1 LQAERQVEWKPI
13 RLSPQGGQCRP
24 DRWPAR
30 TKVDS
35 IELLGL
41 AAAVLTTFA
50 FLPQAV
56 KTWRTRSADDF
67 SLPTLLM
74 LVIGVGMWTIY
85 GVMRA
90 APSVWLG
97 NGITMV
103 LAASILT
110 VKLRRAPPR

>member
-1 LQAERQVEWKPI
+1 
-13 RLSPQGGQCRP
+13 
-24 DRWPAR
+24 
-30 TKVDS
+30 VDS

-41 AAAVLTTFA
+41 AAALLTTFA

-74 LVIGVGMWTIY
+74 LVVGVAMWTIY

-97 NGITMV
+97 NGITMI
-103 LAASILT
+103 LAGSILT
-110 VKLRRAPPR
+110 VKLRRAPPG